1 MAHYLTYCDQP
12 ELVTLPVNIV
22 YKERIFSP
30 ENKAENTAFSEH
42 NHSALEILY
51 ITGGE
56 LYLELEKRPYR
67 LKKGDVVLFNSYDIH
82 KGWFEGAGTHSY
94 LCLTSNIERILKFFE
109 KSVLKDAARDLMEL
123 RSGFDHYYPAGTDIA
138 QRLGGC
144 IGGIYEAF
152 YKKTFNS
159 ECAVLQNLFGMLSAL
174 FDGYYHMTDANARHN
189 VDFLRSVSE
198 YVSEHFRQNITTAD
212 IAAALFMTPSNFCH
226 QFNQNFGCSFLKYLR
241 EYRVQVAKSYLGSG
255 MSISQI
261 ASEVGFSDYCY
272 FSRSFKKYVGQSPA
286 VFFGIW
292 KTECK

>member
-94 LCLTSNIERILKFFE
+94 LCLTSNIERIL
-109 KSVLKDAARDLMEL
+109 
-123 RSGFDHYYPAGTDIA
+123 
-138 QRLGGC
+138 
-144 IGGIYEAF
+144 
-152 YKKTFNS
+152 
-159 ECAVLQNLFGMLSAL
+159 
-174 FDGYYHMTDANARHN
+174 
-189 VDFLRSVSE
+189 
-198 YVSEHFRQNITTAD
+198 
-212 IAAALFMTPSNFCH
+212 
-226 QFNQNFGCSFLKYLR
+226 
-241 EYRVQVAKSYLGSG
+241 
-255 MSISQI
+255 
-261 ASEVGFSDYCY
+261 
-272 FSRSFKKYVGQSPA
+272 
-286 VFFGIW
+286 
-292 KTECK
+292 